1 MKEVWRHLPAEL
13 GSHCVE
19 EVRRRAQCSR
29 GSREQGTPLG
39 LEAGGP
45 ECGQGNKGEA
55 AGSGEYR
62 CPRREDGVQ

>member
-1 MKEVWRHLPAEL
+1 M
-13 GSHCVE
+13 E
-19 EVRRRAQCSR
+19 EVRRRARCSR

-39 LEAGGP
+39 VEAGGP

-62 CPRREDGVQ
+62 GPRREDGVQWLW